1 MQQFQF
7 RGAMVW
13 MGIVGA
19 LAASQVQGAG
29 FQLTEQSVTGLGR
42 AFAGFSAAG
51 DDASAVFFNPAEMA
65 LIPDSRATAHLTYID
80 VGAEFMGAS
89 TKIPVN
95 AATGAPLAPPTVTQG
110 TDNGGTSAL
119 VPGGYYIRRLSPEL
133 VLGVGLTAPF
143 GLSTEYA
150 RNWVGRYHAVESE
163 VKTIDFNPAVAYQFN
178 KQWTVGGGVSV
189 QYIEGKLNRAV
200 FQGTG
205 VPDGFVDVEGDD
217 WSLGFNL
224 GVMFQPNDNTRFGL
238 SYRSS
243 VEQNLEGDRT
253 LSGLLGPAAAR
264 NGVVGA
270 KLDVELPETLWF
282 SAFHQLNPQWSVL
295 VGARWTRWSRF
306 EELRIDFA
314 DGTDDVTPEQ
324 WGNQWAF
331 NLGVQYQPNAAWTFR
346 GGVAFDDSP
355 VPSDE
360 LRTPRIPDADR
371 KWVALGFSYHPNDRL
386 SVDVGYAHLF
396 VEDVR
401 LDNTLPIAD
410 LGGGNALLDRLT
422 GEYEGEVDIIGVS
435 VSYSY

>member
-1 MQQFQF
+1 MQQTRF
-7 RGAMVW
+7 RDSMMYLGLA
-13 MGIVGA
+13 GA
-19 LAASQVQGAG
+19 LAAGQAQGAG

-42 AFAGFSAAG
+42 AFAGFGAAG
-51 DDASAVFFNPAEMA
+51 DDASAAFFNPAEMA
-65 LIPDSRATAHLTYID
+65 LIQGSRASAHLTYID
-80 VGAEFMGAS
+80 VGAEFVGAS
-89 TKIPVN
+89 AKVPVN
-95 AATGAPLAPPTVTQG
+95 AATGTPLAAPTVTPG

-163 VKTIDFNPAVAYQFN
+163 VKTIDFNPSVAYQIN
-178 KQWTVGGGVSV
+178 DQWTVGGGFSV

-200 FQGTG
+200 FQGPG

-224 GVMFQPNDNTRFGL
+224 GVMFQPDRNTRVGL

-243 VEQNLEGDRT
+243 VKHSLKGDRT

-264 NGVVGA
+264 NGVIGA
-270 KLDVELPETLWF
+270 GLDVELPETLWL
-282 SAFHQLNPQWSVL
+282 SAFRRINDQWAVL
-295 VGARWTRWSRF
+295 AGARWSRWSRF
-306 EELRIDFA
+306 DELRIDFA
-314 DGTDDVTPEQ
+314 DGTRDITPEQ

-331 NLGVQYQPNAAWTFR
+331 NLGVQYQPSAAWTFR
-346 GGVAFDDSP
+346 AGVAHDDSP
-355 VPSDE
+355 VPSVE

-371 KWVALGFSYHPNDRL
+371 FWVALGFSYRPSDRL
-386 SVDVGYAHLF
+386 SVDAGYAHLF
-396 VEDVR
+396 VDDVR

-410 LGGGNALLDRLT
+410 LGGGNVLLDNLT
-422 GEYEGEVDIIGVS
+422 GEYKGEVDIIGVS